1 MEREREI
8 TDSPWLDVAVMRLL
22 SGWGKLELAVVAEA
36 GACQRHLQT

>member
-1 MEREREI
+1 
-8 TDSPWLDVAVMRLL
+8 MRLL